1 LIRKRLLKQPLF
13 QIVVVFK
20 WCYFSNTSLTSHFLK
35 TFVKLCYNYIIPLV
49 GEVWSVLMCWYQ
61 KYFFKNKNIL
71 FWCVSEKK
79 ITLKSNC
86 FYAFKHP
93 FSVLFGGGGGFW
105 LLSVCGLLSHL
116 YQTHSLSWLPSYI
129 LNKSM
134 LRIDL

>member
-1 LIRKRLLKQPLF
+1 MIRKWLLKQPLF

-49 GEVWSVLMCWYQ
+49 GKVWSVLMCWYQ
-61 KYFFKNKNIL
+61 KYFLKNKNIL

-93 FSVLFGGGGGFW
+93 FSVLLGGVFLIVKCLW
-105 LLSVCGLLSHL
+105 IAFPLVPDPFIVLA
-116 YQTHSLSWLPSYI
+116 SLIYI
-129 LNKSM
+129 K
-134 LRIDL
+134 